1 MIHSRPVQSL
11 GTALAIGIVT
21 SLMAAG
27 AVLAHPASEG
37 AHPSGCIVTVEPGSV
52 AVGSQFTVAGN
63 FGGASV
69 YVLKGANAMPAENAQ
84 PNVITPAGSSFSV
97 TFTAETSDIGDL
109 TVVGLLPGSECGD
122 ADGLTVTAALPD
134 VAMAQPSA
142 IEFVGWLAFFLGLI
156 LASRRLAS
164 PRR

>member
-1 MIHSRPVQSL
+1 MIHSRPAQSL
-11 GTALAIGIVT
+11 GTALAIGIAT
-21 SLMAAG
+21 SVMAAG

-37 AHPSGCIVTVEPGSV
+37 AHPGGCIVTVQPGSV
-52 AVGSQFTVAGN
+52 AVGGQFTVTGN
-63 FGGASV
+63 FGGASI

-84 PNVITPAGSSFSV
+84 PTATAPAGSSFSV
-97 TFTAETSDIGDL
+97 TFTAEASDVGDL

-122 ADGLTVTAALPD
+122 SDGLTVTAALPD
-134 VAMAQPSA
+134 VAMAPPSA
-142 IEFVGWLAFFLGLI
+142 IEFIGWLAFFLGLV

>member
-1 MIHSRPVQSL
+1 MTHSRPVQSL

-21 SLMAAG
+21 SMVAAG

-69 YVLKGANAMPAENAQ
+69 YVLKGANATPAENAQ
-84 PNVITPAGSSFSV
+84 PTATTPAGSSFSV
-97 TFTAETSDIGDL
+97 TFTAEASDVGDL
-109 TVVGLLPGSECGD
+109 TVVGTLPGSECGD
-122 ADGLTVTAALPD
+122 ADGLTVTAALPN
-134 VAMAQPSA
+134 VAMPQPSA
-142 IEFVGWLAFFLGLI
+142 VQFVGWLAFFLGLVM
-156 LASRRLAS
+156 ASRRLANA
-164 PRR
+164 RR